1 LQINYNITRIE
12 EWCKSHDMPEG
23 TLQLEHLQQATK
35 LLQLKKATIADIE
48 IIFDICW
55 MLTPTQIQKLINVR
69 SLIIIIDFSNITPLT
84 MSHQSVRKSRRLW
97 QVESWRK
104 VETRNSYSTMYR
116 WTTPENTRYPIPD
129 H

>member
-1 LQINYNITRIE
+1 
-12 EWCKSHDMPEG
+12 MPEG

-69 SLIIIIDFSNITPLT
+69 F
-84 MSHQSVRKSRRLW
+84 QSVTWLT
-97 QVESWRK
+97 VAIL
-104 VETRNSYSTMYR
+104 YC
-116 WTTPENTRYPIPD
+116 
-129 H
+129 

>member
-1 LQINYNITRIE
+1 
-12 EWCKSHDMPEG
+12 MPEG

-55 MLTPTQIQKLINVR
+55 MLTPTQIQKLINVPPWLYK
-69 SLIIIIDFSNITPLT
+69 SDDSNTIQPTT
-84 MSHQSVRKSRRLW
+84 NHQSVQKYKRQW
-97 QVESWRK
+97 QVESWQTEATK
-104 VETRNSYSTMYR
+104 NFSSTLS
-116 WTTPENTRYPIPD
+116 

>member
-1 LQINYNITRIE
+1 MSLTVRRNFLSWKRGLQINYNITRIE

-69 SLIIIIDFSNITPLT
+69 FLIL
-84 MSHQSVRKSRRLW
+84 
-97 QVESWRK
+97 
-104 VETRNSYSTMYR
+104 
-116 WTTPENTRYPIPD
+116 
-129 H
+129 